1 MSSFIYW
8 KWAWRLSRVVSGL
21 KQFATDRKSNCHC
34 WGLIFRTK
42 FASLSSGVSV
52 AMVMSWHQVLHRG
65 LQLLTCQLFC
75 ELGGKNSWN
84 TPGKNS
90 VCFSQ
95 SKGSAVGWGIRLHPL
110 YLNVHS
116 NILNMN
122 GKGITKERSLGA
134 PSFGMSNPSF
144 IFTWQRWHTNI
155 KFSQAVSYRAGGIR
169 GGAQPWAN
177 GSCVSIC

>member
-8 KWAWRLSRVVSGL
+8 KWAWRLSRVISEL

-34 WGLIFRTK
+34 CGLIFRTK

-52 AMVMSWHQVLHRG
+52 AMVISWHRVLHRG

-95 SKGSAVGWGIRLHPL
+95 SKGSPVGWGIRLSPL

-122 GKGITKERSLGA
+122 GKGVTKERSLGS

-144 IFTWQRWHTNI
+144 IFTWQRWQHQV
-155 KFSQAVSYRAGGIR
+155 FSGRQLQGR
-169 GGAQPWAN
+169 GHQRRGPTLDQWKL
-177 GSCVSIC
+177 C